1 MAGTKW
7 LIPWITPQ
15 MLTPITN
22 CQSTGGTSV
31 SLVPCIGTP
40 ALLQTMCSL
49 PKLRSVSARAA
60 STDCS
65 CVTSIRSG
73 LHTLI
78 RTGETMSRLLDQ
90 ISLDVRHDHVRA
102 SLCKRGCNAEPD
114 ARSGTRD
121 DRGLTGDVVHLR
133 GLLLSSWMGH
143 SLESAGHGGA
153 KMRV

>member
-1 MAGTKW
+1 MHRHAGIVADDVQ
-7 LIPWITPQ
+7 LAEITFGFGQSSEHGLFLRDIDPQ
-15 MLTPITN
+15 R
-22 CQSTGGTSV
+22 Q
-31 SLVPCIGTP
+31 
-40 ALLQTMCSL
+40 
-49 PKLRSVSARAA
+49 
-60 STDCS
+60 
-65 CVTSIRSG
+65 
-73 LHTLI
+73 HTLI

-90 ISLDVRHDHVRA
+90 IFLDVRHDHVRA